1 MADSIK
7 DGCWPKSAHISYARN
22 ALLLWHTYVH
32 ICTYIYIFIPRRL
45 GNGWC
50 IKMIYPCCVG
60 VIYPCFVG
68 VINPPQFA
76 R

>member
-32 ICTYIYIFIPRRL
+32 ICTYIYIY
-45 GNGWC
+45 
-50 IKMIYPCCVG
+50 IYCTNLNVYTPNSVSL
-60 VIYPCFVG
+60 
-68 VINPPQFA
+68 A
-76 R
+76 SLAH